1 MDEGEISQ
9 KIICECGEKSIA
21 QALDIFMNTD
31 LPYKKAKKLVT
42 GCNKSCCRVP
52 LMKLFDMVYF
62 GKVDIE
68 EIGRLVDV
76 RCSVFDSLVENLKA
90 DVD

>member
-1 MDEGEISQ
+1 MSSDSEIKK
-9 KIICECGEKSIA
+9 KIICECGEKTIEEA
-21 QALDIFMNTD
+21 IEIFLNTD

-62 GKVDIE
+62 GRVDIV
-68 EIGRLVDV
+68 EIGRLVDI
-76 RCSVFDSLVENLKA
+76 RNNVFDSMIENLKP
-90 DVD
+90 DG